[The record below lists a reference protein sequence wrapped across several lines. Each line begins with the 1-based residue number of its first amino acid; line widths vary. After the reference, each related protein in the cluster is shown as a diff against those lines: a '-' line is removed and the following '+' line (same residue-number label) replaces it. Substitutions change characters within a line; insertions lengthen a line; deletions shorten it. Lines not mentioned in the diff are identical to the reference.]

1 MRLDCLPQ
9 CHYVPSTKT
18 NGPVPL
24 DVLKEERL
32 CVKKGLC
39 EDLHQV
45 ATYMHQGG
53 YVHKE

>member
-24 DVLKEERL
+24 DVLEEERL
-32 CVKKGLC
+32 CVKKGLR